1 MLIGFIVAFA
11 LAVVITPLTRALA
24 RRFGAMAYPNERS
37 VHSQPVPYLGGVAIY
52 LPSVAAILLTGP
64 QDKAT
69 QQAIIFGGLFI
80 LIVGIIDDL
89 YTLKPWQK
97 VMGQLGSAIIV
108 VALGVDISFVT
119 DPFTGTIRFIG
130 SLAIPLTILWVMS
143 FENLINLSDGL
154 DGLAAGIS
162 GITALVTVFVSARA
176 GVPSVSLAAAA
187 IAGSVFGFLPY
198 NFHPAS
204 IFMGDA
210 GAMYLGL
217 AISVISVQGLVKST
231 VAMAVFAPI
240 LALLVPISDAA
251 FAIVRRRSLGRPVS
265 RADHD
270 HIHHRLLELGLGQRK
285 AVIAIYIVTGVF
297 GILGLFSTFLPI
309 SGSGPIAGLA
319 VLGVLG
325 VAHKMGILA
334 MPEEKR
340 KQSSRRRRPKRTE

>member
-1 MLIGFIVAFA
+1 MIAFVIAFLLAIV
-11 LAVVITPLTRALA
+11 LTPLVRALA
-24 RRFGAMAYPNERS
+24 RKFGAMAHPNERS
-37 VHSQPVPYLGGVAIY
+37 VHTRPVPYLGGVAIY
-52 LPSVAAILLTGP
+52 AASVAAILITGP

-69 QQAIIFGGLFI
+69 QQGIIFGGLFI
-80 LIVGIIDDL
+80 LMVGIIDDL

-97 VMGQLGSAIIV
+97 ILGQFGSALVV
-108 VALGVDISFVT
+108 VAFGVDITFMT

-130 SLAIPLTILWVMS
+130 PFAIPLTVLWVVS

-187 IAGSVFGFLPY
+187 IAGGVLGFLPY

-217 AISVISVQGLVKST
+217 ALSVLAVQGLVKST

-251 FAIVRRRSLGRPVS
+251 FAIIRRSALGQPVS

-270 HIHHRLLELGLGQRK
+270 HIHHRLLELGLSQKK
-285 AVIAIYIVTGVF
+285 AVVAIYLVTAAF
-297 GILGLFSTFLPI
+297 GLLGLFSTFLPVA
-309 SGSGPIAGLA
+309 GSGPIAGLA
-319 VLGVLG
+319 VLGIFLA
-325 VAHKMGILA
+325 AHKLGILT
-334 MPEEKR
+334 MPAKKHEPGSRKTKSKR
-340 KQSSRRRRPKRTE
+340 PG